1 MGRRRDAR
9 LNAHSTV
16 ATADRPAATASAPLA
31 VRMAHA
37 LAAYSFAHLSP
48 EVVAKAKLCVY
59 DLLSS
64 ALAAGEQPWSRQIIE
79 VARRNSG
86 GAAHGAAI
94 IGTSDVVSLHDA
106 ALANGT
112 LSHGL
117 VRDDMHVGSVSHLGT
132 VLVPTLLALVGT
144 TKASGKDFLTALVAG
159 YEVGGKVGR
168 MIMDVEVS
176 KVFRPTG
183 TVGPIAAAAA
193 GAKLLGLTPEQ
204 TTAALALAANT
215 AAGYNEWAGTGG
227 SEMFFHNGLAARS
240 AVTAVQLAAEG
251 AYVSPTALDGDAGI
265 LAAFRRPRP
274 PSVPELF
281 ADRPEILAVFFK
293 PVPAC
298 NFAQTPA
305 QAALALA
312 QRHRLHA
319 ADIDNVVA
327 RVTKAAALYPGCD
340 VSGPFEHILQAKMS
354 IHYNVAAALAHG
366 NFAERNYVPQQNPEV
381 SSLAKRVKVE
391 IDPAFTSAFPAKQ
404 GAAVVVRTFDGKTFE
419 QNMANLEPT
428 DPDGVHERFFAA
440 ASTTLGETRA
450 RELDALIGTLES
462 CANAVE
468 LARLT
473 ARPGDTTQ

>member
-1 MGRRRDAR
+1 MVTAGR
-9 LNAHSTV
+9 S
-16 ATADRPAATASAPLA
+16 AAAAAPLA
-31 VRMAHA
+31 VRMARA
-37 LAAYSFAHLSP
+37 LDAYSFAHLRP

-64 ALAAGEQPWSRQIIE
+64 ALAAGEQPWSRQALAI
-79 VARRNSG
+79 ARRNSG

-106 ALANGT
+106 AFANGT

-132 VLVPTLLALVGT
+132 VLVPTLLAFAET
-144 TKASGKDFLTALVAG
+144 ASATGKDFLTALVAG

-168 MIMDVEVS
+168 MIMDVDVA
-176 KVFRPTG
+176 KIFRPTG

-193 GAKLLGLTPEQ
+193 GAKLLGLTTEQ

-251 AYVSPTALDGDAGI
+251 AYASPTALDGDAGI

-274 PSVPELF
+274 PMVPELF

-312 QRHRLHA
+312 QRYRLRA
-319 ADIDNVVA
+319 ADIDSVVA
-327 RVTKAAALYPGCD
+327 SVTKAAALYPGCD

-354 IHYNVAAALAHG
+354 IQYNVASALAHG

-381 SSLAKRVKVE
+381 SSLAKRVRVE

-404 GAAVVVRTFDGKTFE
+404 GAAVIVRTRDDRTLE
-419 QNMANLEPT
+419 QSLDNVEPT

-440 ASTTLGETRA
+440 ASGTLGETRA
-450 RELDALIGTLES
+450 LKLDALIGTLET
-462 CANAVE
+462 CANAAD

-473 ARPGDTTQ
+473 RKPRGTPQ

>member
-1 MGRRRDAR
+1 VGRHRDAR
-9 LNAHSTV
+9 LSFVV
-16 ATADRPAATASAPLA
+16 ATADRSVTAAPLA
-31 VRMAHA
+31 VRMARA
-37 LAAYSFAHLSP
+37 LVGFTYTRLSP

-64 ALAAGEQPWSRQIIE
+64 ALAAGALPWSRQSAAI
-79 VARRNSG
+79 ARANSG
-86 GAAHGAAI
+86 GATRGAAI
-94 IGTSDVVSLHDA
+94 IGTSDVVSIHDA
-106 ALANGT
+106 AFANGVR
-112 LSHGL
+112 SHGL

-132 VLVPTLLALVGT
+132 VLVPALLALAHT
-144 TKASGKDFLTALVAG
+144 TKANGKDLLTALVAG

-176 KVFRPTG
+176 KIFRPTG

-193 GAKLLGLTPEQ
+193 GAKLLGLSEEQ
-204 TTAALALAANT
+204 TTAALALAANM

-251 AYVSPTALDGDAGI
+251 AYASPTAIEGDAGM

-274 PSVPELF
+274 PPVPELF

-305 QAALALA
+305 QAALAVA
-312 QRHRLHA
+312 HRHKVRP
-319 ADIDNVVA
+319 ADIDSVA
-327 RVTKAAALYPGCD
+327 VRATKAAALYPGCD

-354 IHYNVAAALAHG
+354 IQYNVAAALVHG
-366 NFAERNYVPQQNPEV
+366 NYAERNYVPRENPDV
-381 SSLAKRVKVE
+381 QALAKRVSVE
-391 IDPAFTSAFPAKQ
+391 IDAVFTAAFPAKQ
-404 GAAVVVRTFDGKTFE
+404 GAAVVVRTRGGETFE
-419 QNMANLEPT
+419 HRADNVEPT

-440 ASTTLGETRA
+440 AASTLGETRA

-462 CANAVE
+462 CADAAT
-468 LARLT
+468 LARLVSN
-473 ARPGDTTQ
+473 AGSATQ

>member
-1 MGRRRDAR
+1 
-9 LNAHSTV
+9 V
-16 ATADRPAATASAPLA
+16 ATADRPASNTAAPLA
-31 VRMAHA
+31 VRMAQA
-37 LAAYSFAHLSP
+37 LTRYSYARLP
-48 EVVAKAKLCVY
+48 PDVVAKAKLCIY

-64 ALAAGEQPWSRQIIE
+64 ALSAGSQPWSRQAAAL
-79 VARRNSG
+79 ARVNSG
-86 GAAHGAAI
+86 GVPHGAGI
-94 IGTSDVVSLHDA
+94 IGTSDIVSIHDA
-106 ALANGT
+106 AFANGV

-132 VLVPTLLALVGT
+132 VLVPALLALTET
-144 TKASGKDFLTALVAG
+144 TQASGKDLLTALVAG

-168 MIMDVEVS
+168 MVMDVEVS
-176 KVFRPTG
+176 KIFRPTG

-193 GAKLLGLTPEQ
+193 GAKLVRLDEEQ
-204 TTAALALAANT
+204 TTTALALAANM

-227 SEMFFHNGLAARS
+227 SEMFFHNGLAARG

-251 AYVSPTALDGDAGI
+251 AYASRTALEGDAGM

-274 PSVPELF
+274 PTVPELF

-312 QRHRLHA
+312 QRHRVA
-319 ADIDNVVA
+319 GDDIDSVTV

-340 VSGPFEHILQAKMS
+340 ASGPFEHILQAKMS

-366 NFAERNYVPQQNPEV
+366 DFAERNYVPQLNPAVKE
-381 SSLAKRVKVE
+381 LAKRVTVE
-391 IDPAFTSAFPAKQ
+391 VDSGFTAAFPAKQ
-404 GAAVVVRTFDGKTFE
+404 GAAVIVRLRNGRTLE
-419 QNMANLEPT
+419 QSADNVEPT

-440 ASTTLGETRA
+440 ASETLGAERA
-450 RELDALIGTLES
+450 RALDALIGTFEQ
-462 CANAVE
+462 CADARE
-468 LARLT
+468 LGRATRKS
-473 ARPGDTTQ
+473 

>member
-1 MGRRRDAR
+1 M
-9 LNAHSTV
+9 
-16 ATADRPAATASAPLA
+16 AATDRSAASAAPLA
-31 VRMAHA
+31 ARMAR
-37 LAAYSFAHLSP
+37 LLDGYNFARLSP

-64 ALAAGEQPWSRQIIE
+64 ALAAAEQPWSRQVAA

-86 GAAHGAAI
+86 GAAHGAPI

-132 VLVPTLLALVGT
+132 VLVPTLLALAET
-144 TKASGKDFLTALVAG
+144 TNATGKDLLTALVAG

-176 KVFRPTG
+176 RLFRPTG
-183 TVGPIAAAAA
+183 TVGPIAGAAA
-193 GAKLLGLTPEQ
+193 GAKLLGLSQEQ

-251 AYVSPTALDGDAGI
+251 AYVSPTALDGEAGI

-274 PSVPELF
+274 PTVPELF

-312 QRHRLHA
+312 QRHRLRA
-319 ADIDNVVA
+319 ADIDSVVA

-340 VSGPFEHILQAKMS
+340 ASGPFTQILQAKMS

-366 NFAERNYVPQQNPEV
+366 NFAERNYVPQQNVEV
-381 SSLAKRVKVE
+381 QALAKRVKLE
-391 IDPAFTSAFPAKQ
+391 IDPGFTSAFPAKQ
-404 GAAVVVRTFDGKTFE
+404 GAAIVVRTRDGKTFE
-419 QNMANLEPT
+419 QSADNVEPT
-428 DPDGVHERFFAA
+428 DADGVHERFFAA
-440 ASTTLGETRA
+440 ASERLGADRA
-450 RELDALIGTLES
+450 RELDRLIGTLEQ
-462 CANAVE
+462 ARDARE
-468 LARLT
+468 LGRLT
-473 ARPGDTTQ
+473 CKPGEPRNE

>member
-1 MGRRRDAR
+1 M
-9 LNAHSTV
+9 
-16 ATADRPAATASAPLA
+16 ATADRSVAAAAPLA
-31 VRMAHA
+31 VRMARA
-37 LAAYSFAHLSP
+37 LGAYSFARLTP

-64 ALAAGEQPWSRQIIE
+64 ALAAGEQPWSRQVIA

-86 GAAHGAAI
+86 GAPHGAAI
-94 IGTSDVVSLHDA
+94 IGTAEVVSLHDA

-132 VLVPTLLALVGT
+132 VLVPTLLALAAST
-144 TKASGKDFLTALVAG
+144 RASGKDFLTALVAG

-168 MIMDVEVS
+168 MIMDVETS
-176 KVFRPTG
+176 KLFRPTG
-183 TVGPIAAAAA
+183 TVGPIAGAAA

-251 AYVSPTALDGDAGI
+251 AYVSPTALDGEAGI

-274 PSVPELF
+274 PTVPELF

-305 QAALALA
+305 QAAQALA
-312 QRHRLHA
+312 QRHTLSA
-319 ADIDNVVA
+319 KDIDHVIV

-381 SSLAKRVKVE
+381 LSLANRVKVE
-391 IDPAFTSAFPAKQ
+391 IDPGFTNAFPAKQ
-404 GAAVVVRTFDGKTFE
+404 GAAVSVRTRDGRTLE
-419 QNMANLEPT
+419 QSMDNVEPT
-428 DPDGVHERFFAA
+428 DADGVHERFFAA
-440 ASTTLGETRA
+440 ASSTLGETRA
-450 RELDALIGTLES
+450 RELDALIGTFES
-462 CANAVE
+462 CANAAE

-473 ARPGDTTQ
+473 SKAKATTQ